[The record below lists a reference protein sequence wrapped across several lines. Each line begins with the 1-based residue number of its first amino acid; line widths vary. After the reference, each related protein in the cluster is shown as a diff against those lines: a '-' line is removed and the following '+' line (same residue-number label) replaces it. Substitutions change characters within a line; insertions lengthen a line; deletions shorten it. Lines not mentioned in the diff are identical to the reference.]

1 MRRER
6 FSVELEGYSKQLEEL
21 ATFGDVQEVKRYQKK
36 AEALNTRL
44 EEAAERIEGFN
55 LEEDAFDWERS
66 KYPLRSKLVNTLGP
80 YVTLYKTIVDFQDK
94 HE

>member
-1 MRRER
+1 M
-6 FSVELEGYSKQLEEL
+6 ELDGYKKQLEEF
-21 ATFGDVQEVKRYQKK
+21 ASFGDIQEVKRYLKK
-36 AEALNTRL
+36 AGALMARL

-66 KYPLRSKLVNTLGP
+66 KYPLRNQLVNTLSP
-80 YVTLYKTIVDFQDK
+80 YVTLYKTIVNFQEK